1 MSEILS
7 EALSA
12 SFLSIL
18 WKGTWETL
26 YMVLVSGLIAVI
38 IGTPLGL
45 WLFATHHKNISKNI
59 IINKLLSAIID
70 VTRSLPF
77 IILLI
82 AIIPFTRWVIG
93 TTIGTTAAI
102 VPLSI
107 AAIPFMAR
115 VTENALLDINPG
127 LIEAGMSFGAS
138 PIQILLKILLPES
151 LPAIINGTTLM
162 LISLIG
168 YSAMAGAVGGGGLGT
183 VAINYGYQRFD
194 VTIMLA
200 TVAILIIIV
209 HLIQF
214 IGNRVS
220 RSLNRH

>member
-1 MSEILS
+1 MSDILS
-7 EALSA
+7 NSLNAAFYSV
-12 SFLSIL
+12 L

-26 YMVLVSGLIAVI
+26 YMVLVSGFMAVVL
-38 IGTPLGL
+38 GTPLGL
-45 WLFATHHKNISKNI
+45 WLFATHHKNLSENI
-59 IINKLLSAIID
+59 IINKILSAIID

-115 VTENALLDINPG
+115 VVENALLDINPG
-127 LIEAGMSFGAS
+127 LIEAGMSVGAS
-138 PIQILLKILLPES
+138 TTQILLKILLPES
-151 LPAIINGTTLM
+151 LPALVNGVTLM

-194 VTIMLA
+194 ITIMLA

-209 HLIQF
+209 HLIQYL
-214 IGNRVS
+214 GNRLS
-220 RSLNRH
+220 RHLNHQ

>member
-1 MSEILS
+1 MSDILS
-7 EALSA
+7 N
-12 SFLSIL
+12 SINAAFYSVL

-26 YMVLVSGLIAVI
+26 YMVLVSGFMAVVL
-38 IGTPLGL
+38 GTPLGL
-45 WLFATHHKNISKNI
+45 WLFATRHKNLSENI
-59 IINKLLSAIID
+59 IINKILSAIID

-102 VPLSI
+102 VPLTI

-115 VTENALLDINPG
+115 VVENALLDINPG

-138 PIQILLKILLPES
+138 TTQILLKILLPES
-151 LPAIINGTTLM
+151 LPALINGITLM

-194 VTIMLA
+194 ITIMLA

-209 HLIQF
+209 HLIQYL
-214 IGNRVS
+214 GNRLS
-220 RSLNRH
+220 RKLNRQ

>member
-1 MSEILS
+1 MNSELINIL
-7 EALSA
+7 L
-12 SFLSIL
+12 
-18 WKGTWETL
+18 KGTWETL
-26 YMVLVSGLIAVI
+26 YMVLIAGGIAVLF
-38 IGTPLGL
+38 GVPLGT
-45 WLFATHHKNISKNI
+45 WLFTTRPKSLNENILVN
-59 IINKLLSAIID
+59 NVLSAIVD

-82 AIIPFTRWVIG
+82 AIIPLTRALVG
-93 TTIGTTAAI
+93 TSIGTTAAI

-115 VTENALLDINPG
+115 VVENALMEVNPG
-127 LIEAGMSFGAS
+127 LIEAGHSFGATS
-138 PIQILLKILLPES
+138 FQIIGKILWPEALPS
-151 LPAIINGTTLM
+151 MVNGITLM

-194 VTIMLA
+194 LTTMLA
-200 TVAILIIIV
+200 TVAILILIV

-214 IGNRVS
+214 LGNRLVN
-220 RSLNRH
+220 RLNHH

>member
-1 MSEILS
+1 MSSELINIL
-7 EALSA
+7 L
-12 SFLSIL
+12 
-18 WKGTWETL
+18 KGTWETL
-26 YMVLVSGLIAVI
+26 YMVLIAGGIAVLL
-38 IGTPLGL
+38 GVPLGT
-45 WLFATHHKNISKNI
+45 WLFTTRPKNLNENI
-59 IINKLLSAIID
+59 ILNKVLSAIVD

-82 AIIPFTRWVIG
+82 AIIPLTRALVG
-93 TTIGTTAAI
+93 TSIGTTAAI

-115 VTENALLDINPG
+115 VVENALMEVNPG
-127 LIEAGMSFGAS
+127 LIEAGHSFGATS
-138 PIQILLKILLPES
+138 VQIIGKILWPEALPS
-151 LPAIINGTTLM
+151 MVNGITLM

-194 VTIMLA
+194 ITIMLA
-200 TVAILIIIV
+200 TVAILIVIV

-214 IGNRVS
+214 LGNRLV
-220 RSLNRH
+220 NRLTHH

>member
-1 MSEILS
+1 MSDILS
-7 EALSA
+7 NSINP
-12 SFLSIL
+12 SFYPIL

-26 YMVLVSGLIAVI
+26 YMVLVSGFMAVVL
-38 IGTPLGL
+38 GTPLGL
-45 WLFATHHKNISKNI
+45 WLFATRHKNLSENI
-59 IINKLLSAIID
+59 IINKILSAIID

-82 AIIPFTRWVIG
+82 AIIPFTRWIIG

-115 VTENALLDINPG
+115 VVENALLDINPG
-127 LIEAGMSFGAS
+127 LIEAGMSVGAS
-138 PIQILLKILLPES
+138 TTQILLKILLPES
-151 LPAIINGTTLM
+151 LPVLVNGVTLM

-194 VTIMLA
+194 ITIMLA

-209 HLIQF
+209 HLIQYL
-214 IGNRVS
+214 GNRLS
-220 RSLNRH
+220 RRLNHQ